1 MNVTAVL
8 LWSFVV
14 RSEHFAGL
22 FAVITID
29 AQPICLFLL
38 IVAGFHT
45 EEDDW
50 SDEFDDSAEEAT
62 PGFF

>member
-1 MNVTAVL
+1 M
-8 LWSFVV
+8 
-14 RSEHFAGL
+14 
-22 FAVITID
+22 ITID